1 LEPSSRIDQSRKG
14 AAAEM
19 FNPDNR
25 DQGKLPHSLLSLG
38 QSGEK
43 PMAPSAQARPQPAS
57 LTSMSSTGP
66 SASER
71 HRLARSK
78 REATP
83 NPLLSALA
91 AKPDVPSPAPPSE
104 KRWSGMF
111 PSSKPA
117 SQPPKAVV
125 PTSVPAAE
133 SEAVVAA
140 YSNEAPP
147 ATAPRIAD
155 GQWRPLIDPLKIVGG
170 IVKSR
175 NIILATTVAGALL
188 GVALALSTPKQFES
202 VAELLV
208 DPRDI
213 KIVDREVTQGGLPS
227 DATLAIVENQVRVL
241 TSGSVLE
248 KVVDKLNLAADPEFN
263 GQKEGFGIRSLISEV
278 RSIFSRDEGGGD
290 VRRALA
296 IRNLGEALQV
306 ERGGKTF
313 VVSIGAITEDAQK
326 SALIANTLTET
337 FLQSYGDIQS
347 VTAGR
352 ASDELTSRLAELQ
365 TGVEEAERKV
375 EAFKAENDLIDA
387 QGRLISDDE
396 MVKLNEQ
403 LSIARARTIELN
415 ARAASARDLNLD
427 SVVGGELPEQISSP
441 VMAELRSQYAVSK
454 QEVERLSVRLG
465 PRHPERLAAEAQ
477 LSGARESLA
486 SELRRIVSSIQVDL
500 RRAVQLE
507 QDLASRL
514 AQLKVRQGAVSEDL
528 VTVRELEREAAAK
541 RAVYES
547 FLLRARE
554 TNEQR
559 GMNTANMSVIS
570 VAQPAL
576 EPLGPSRS
584 MTVIFTTILGFMA
597 GVGIGGVRGAVDS
610 LRGGST
616 PGEAP
621 ARPAAVRAP
630 GRKGLPDE
638 IDRIM
643 KTAAEKWTAEPPT
656 AKVEPEAK
664 PIAKSEETVVVKA
677 PADPDEPKPQAGKPD
692 KASTAS
698 SAAPAQKDP
707 SMQPAYPYPYAP
719 VNTGHAQAPVPQYA
733 APMGPSP
740 AQAWY
745 EQQAAIA
752 AHQNAVYQAWLA
764 ARPQQPQYAP
774 PAPPQPQWSH
784 YPQQPVYTQQ
794 VYPQPQ
800 MPMNMQ
806 TPPAWPAWPQHS
818 APPAWSPAPEPMPQP
833 QMAAPRRETQPEP
846 TPVDEIR
853 ESLREFRNAV
863 RDLADI
869 RSRGRDY

>member
-1 LEPSSRIDQSRKG
+1 
-14 AAAEM
+14 M
-19 FNPDNR
+19 FDPDDR
-25 DQGKLPHSLLSLG
+25 DQEKLPHSLLSLG
-38 QSGEK
+38 QARERSVQSG
-43 PMAPSAQARPQPAS
+43 
-57 LTSMSSTGP
+57 STGPSLVSMP

-78 REATP
+78 REAAP

-91 AKPDVPSPAPPSE
+91 ARPERDAEPGEPPAKRRSE
-104 KRWSGMF
+104 TFSK
-111 PSSKPA
+111 SKPA
-117 SQPPKAVV
+117 EQPPREPVRSAL
-125 PTSVPAAE
+125 
-133 SEAVVAA
+133 SEAEAPVAA
-140 YSNEAPP
+140 TAHSGEMGDAP
-147 ATAPRIAD
+147 APRVAD
-155 GQWRPLIDPLKIVGG
+155 DQWRPLIDPVKIVGG
-170 IVKSR
+170 IMKSR
-175 NIILATTVAGALL
+175 NIILAATVAGALI
-188 GVALALSTPKQFES
+188 GVALALSTPKKYES

-241 TSGSVLE
+241 TSGNVLE
-248 KVVDKLNLAADPEFN
+248 KVVDKLNLTADPEFN
-263 GQKEGFGIRSLISEV
+263 GQAKAFGIRSLISEI
-278 RSIFSRDEGGGD
+278 RSIFSRSDGDGD

-296 IRNLGEALQV
+296 IRNLGESLEV

-313 VVSIGAITEDAQK
+313 VVSIGAITQDPQK
-326 SALIANTLTET
+326 SALIANTLTDT

-347 VTAGR
+347 ETAGR

-365 TGVEEAERKV
+365 SGVEEAERKV
-375 EAFKAENDLIDA
+375 EAFKAERDLIDA

-415 ARAASARDLNLD
+415 ARAASARGLGLD

-477 LSGARESLA
+477 LSGARESLTA
-486 SELRRIVSSIQVDL
+486 ELRRIVSSIQVDL

-514 AQLKVRQGAVSEDL
+514 AQLKVRQGTVSEDL

-570 VAQPAL
+570 IAQPAL

-584 MTVIFTTILGFMA
+584 MTVLFSTVLGFMA

-610 LRGGST
+610 LRGG
-616 PGEAP
+616 PAP
-621 ARPAAVRAP
+621 AAPERPAAIRARLRP
-630 GRKGLPDE
+630 RKKLPDE

-643 KTAAEKWTAEPPT
+643 NSAAEKWTAEPSP
-656 AKVEPEAK
+656 AALPLA
-664 PIAKSEETVVVKA
+664 AAATVRL
-677 PADPDEPKPQAGKPD
+677 ADPAPNPAVSSPAETPAAKASPESKSPVGQPD
-692 KASTAS
+692 KPSSAST
-698 SAAPAQKDP
+698 AAPAQKDTA
-707 SMQPAYPYPYAP
+707 MQPAYPYPYVP
-719 VNTGHAQAPVPQYA
+719 VQNGQPQNGHPFS
-733 APMGPSP
+733 APMMPAPMQPSP
-740 AQAWY
+740 TQAWY

-752 AHQNAVYQAWLA
+752 AHQNAMYQAWLA
-764 ARPQQPQYAP
+764 ARPQQPQFP
-774 PAPPQPQWSH
+774 PAPPAQPQWSQ
-784 YPQQPVYTQQ
+784 YPQHPAYGQP

-800 MPMNMQ
+800 TPVNMQ

-818 APPAWSPAPEPMPQP
+818 APPSWSPAPEPMPAP
-833 QMAAPRRETQPEP
+833 QMTAQQMAPRREPQPEP

>member
-1 LEPSSRIDQSRKG
+1 MPED
-14 AAAEM
+14 E
-19 FNPDNR
+19 
-25 DQGKLPHSLLSLG
+25 
-38 QSGEK
+38 
-43 PMAPSAQARPQPAS
+43 APA
-57 LTSMSSTGP
+57 
-66 SASER
+66 
-71 HRLARSK
+71 
-78 REATP
+78 
-83 NPLLSALA
+83 
-91 AKPDVPSPAPPSE
+91 
-104 KRWSGMF
+104 
-111 PSSKPA
+111 
-117 SQPPKAVV
+117 
-125 PTSVPAAE
+125 
-133 SEAVVAA
+133 AA
-140 YSNEAPP
+140 YSSEMANAP
-147 ATAPRIAD
+147 APSVAD
-155 GQWRPLIDPLKIVGG
+155 DQWRPLIDPIKIVHG

-175 NIILATTVAGALL
+175 NIILAATVAGALI
-188 GVALALSTPKQFES
+188 GVALALSTPKKYES

-213 KIVDREVTQGGLPS
+213 KIVDREVTQGGLPN

-241 TSGSVLE
+241 TSGNVLE
-248 KVVDKLNLAADPEFN
+248 KVVDKLNLTADPEFN
-263 GQKEGFGIRSLISEV
+263 GQAKSFGIRSLISEI
-278 RSIFSRDEGGGD
+278 RSIFSRSDGDGD

-296 IRNLGEALQV
+296 IRNLGESLQV

-313 VVSIGAITEDAQK
+313 VVSIGAITQDPQK
-326 SALIANTLTET
+326 SALIANTLTDT

-347 VTAGR
+347 ETAGR

-365 TGVEEAERKV
+365 SGVEEAERKV
-375 EAFKAENDLIDA
+375 EAFKAEKDLIDA

-415 ARAASARDLNLD
+415 ARAASARGLGPD

-441 VMAELRSQYAVSK
+441 VMADLRSQYAVSK

-477 LSGARESLA
+477 LSGARDSLTA
-486 SELRRIVSSIQVDL
+486 ELRRIVSSIQVDL

-528 VTVRELEREAAAK
+528 VTVRELQREAAAK

-570 VAQPAL
+570 TAQPAL
-576 EPLGPSRS
+576 EALGPSRS
-584 MTVIFTTILGFMA
+584 MTVIFLTVLGFMA

-610 LRGGST
+610 LRGG
-616 PGEAP
+616 PAP
-621 ARPAAVRAP
+621 AAPLRPAAAGARERSR
-630 GRKGLPDE
+630 RKLPDE

-643 KTAAEKWTAEPPT
+643 NSAAEKWTAAPPPAAAAT
-656 AKVEPEAK
+656 APFVEPAPNPPVSSPAETPAAK
-664 PIAKSEETVVVKA
+664 ASP
-677 PADPDEPKPQAGKPD
+677 EPKSPGGQPD
-692 KASTAS
+692 TPSSDST
-698 SAAPAQKDP
+698 AAPAQKDTA
-707 SMQPAYPYPYAP
+707 MQPAYPYPYAP
-719 VNTGHAQAPVPQYA
+719 VQNGQPQNGHPFN
-733 APMGPSP
+733 APMMPAPMQPSP
-740 AQAWY
+740 TQAWY

-752 AHQNAVYQAWLA
+752 AHQHAMYQAWLA
-764 ARPQQPQYAP
+764 ARPQQPQFP
-774 PAPPQPQWSH
+774 PAPPPQPQWSH
-784 YPQQPVYTQQ
+784 YPQQSAHGQPI
-794 VYPQPQ
+794 YPQPQ
-800 MPMNMQ
+800 APMNMQ
-806 TPPAWPAWPQHS
+806 APQAWPAWPQHS
-818 APPAWSPAPEPMPQP
+818 APPSWSPAPEPMSAP
-833 QMAAPRRETQPEP
+833 QMATQQMAPRREMQPEP

>member
-1 LEPSSRIDQSRKG
+1 
-14 AAAEM
+14 M

-25 DQGKLPHSLLSLG
+25 DQGKPPHSLLSLG
-38 QSGEK
+38 QMRERPAPVERAGK
-43 PMAPSAQARPQPAS
+43 PAAIS
-57 LTSMSSTGP
+57 LTSMASSGP
-66 SASER
+66 SASDR

-83 NPLLSALA
+83 NALLSALA
-91 AKPDVPSPAPPSE
+91 ARPEKPTPA
-104 KRWSGMF
+104 
-111 PSSKPA
+111 A
-117 SQPPKAVV
+117 Q
-125 PTSVPAAE
+125 PAAE
-133 SEAVVAA
+133 PRAETLARQEPLVTPTEPAPAA
-140 YSNEAPP
+140 QRLRPQAPAAIAYADEAP
-147 ATAPRIAD
+147 APRGSD
-155 GQWRPLIDPLKIVGG
+155 GQWRPLIDPIKIVGG

-188 GVALALSTPKQFES
+188 GVALALSTPKKFES

-263 GQKEGFGIRSLISEV
+263 GQAEGFGIRSLISEV

-296 IRNLGEALQV
+296 IRNLGQALEV

-313 VVSIGAITEDAQK
+313 VVSIGAITQDAQK
-326 SALIANTLTET
+326 SALIANTLTDT

-365 TGVEEAERKV
+365 SGVEEAERKV
-375 EAFKAENDLIDA
+375 EAFKAEKDLIDA

-415 ARAASARDLNLD
+415 ARAASARGLDLD
-427 SVVGGELPEQISSP
+427 AVVGGELPEQISSP

-477 LSGARESLA
+477 LSGARDSLT

-584 MTVIFTTILGFMA
+584 MTVIFSTILGFMA
-597 GVGIGGVRGAVDS
+597 GIGIGGARGAVDS

-621 ARPAAVRAP
+621 ARPAAARAP
-630 GRKGLPDE
+630 APPRKELPDE

-643 KTAAEKWTAEPPT
+643 KSAAEKWTAEPLP
-656 AKVEPEAK
+656 AKVEAEAK
-664 PIAKSEETVVVKA
+664 PIAKAEETAVVKA
-677 PADPDEPKPQAGKPD
+677 QPNPAEPKPQSSKPER
-692 KASTAS
+692 ASTAS
-698 SAAPAQKDP
+698 TAAPAQKDP
-707 SMQPAYPYPYAP
+707 AMQPAYPYPYAP
-719 VNTGHAQAPVPQYA
+719 VHNGPPQAPAPQFA
-733 APMGPSP
+733 APVGPSP
-740 AQAWY
+740 AQTWY

-774 PAPPQPQWSH
+774 PPPPQPQWSH
-784 YPQQPVYTQQ
+784 YPQQPIYGQP

-800 MPMNMQ
+800 MPVNMQ

-833 QMAAPRRETQPEP
+833 QTPMQQVAAPRRDQQPEP

-869 RSRGRDY
+869 RARGRDY

>member
-1 LEPSSRIDQSRKG
+1 MS
-14 AAAEM
+14 A
-19 FNPDNR
+19 
-25 DQGKLPHSLLSLG
+25 
-38 QSGEK
+38 K
-43 PMAPSAQARPQPAS
+43 PFVAPSITMAS
-57 LTSMSSTGP
+57 SGP

-91 AKPDVPSPAPPSE
+91 AGPEAPTGKATGRGTESV
-104 KRWSGMF
+104 
-111 PSSKPA
+111 SKPKPFA
-117 SQPPKAVV
+117 EP
-125 PTSVPAAE
+125 SVADAE
-133 SEAVVAA
+133 R
-140 YSNEAPP
+140 
-147 ATAPRIAD
+147 RIASEEPLIAAPQREAAPASD
-155 GQWRPLIDPLKIVGG
+155 GQWHPLIDPMKIVGG

-175 NIILATTVAGALL
+175 YIILGATVAGAVL
-188 GVALALSTPKQFES
+188 GVALALSTPKKYES
-202 VAELLV
+202 IAELLV

-213 KIVDREVTQGGLPS
+213 KIVDREVTQGGLPN
-227 DATLAIVENQVRVL
+227 DATLAVVENQVRVL

-248 KVVDKLNLAADPEFN
+248 KVVDKLNLTADTEFN
-263 GQKEGFGIRSLISEV
+263 GEAESFGIGTVISEI
-278 RSIFSRDEGGGD
+278 RSIFSRGDSGAGD

-296 IRNLGEALQV
+296 IRNLGKSLDV

-313 VVSIGAITEDAQK
+313 VVSISATTQDPQK

-352 ASDELTSRLAELQ
+352 ASDELTSRLSELQ
-365 TGVEEAERKV
+365 AGVEAAERKV
-375 EAFKAENDLIDA
+375 EAFKAEKDLVDA

-415 ARAASARDLNLD
+415 ARAASARGLDLD

-454 QEVERLSVRLG
+454 QEVERMSVRLG

-576 EPLGPSRS
+576 ESVGPSRS
-584 MTVIFTTILGFMA
+584 MTVIATTILGFIA
-597 GVGIGGVRGAVDS
+597 GLGFGGARGAVDS
-610 LRGGST
+610 LRGGSS
-616 PGEAP
+616 PANAP
-621 ARPAAVRAP
+621 IRPVAARAP
-630 GRKGLPDE
+630 RRFRKELPDE

-643 KTAAEKWTAEPPT
+643 KSAADSWAAEPPPPAMPKPQAPQPSAVAPKSGPAAKPDEMPV
-656 AKVEPEAK
+656 AKVEAASP
-664 PIAKSEETVVVKA
+664 
-677 PADPDEPKPQAGKPD
+677 EPKPQAAQPEKPSSV
-692 KASTAS
+692 STV
-698 SAAPAQKDP
+698 APAQKDTA
-707 SMQPAYPYPYAP
+707 MQPAYPYPYAP
-719 VNTGHAQAPVPQYA
+719 AQNGQPQFA
-733 APMGPSP
+733 APIPPAPMPQSP

-752 AHQNAVYQAWLA
+752 AHQNSVYQAWLA
-764 ARPQQPQYAP
+764 ARPQQPQFP
-774 PAPPQPQWSH
+774 PAPPVQPQWAQ
-784 YPQQPVYTQQ
+784 YPQHPGYGQP

-800 MPMNMQ
+800 APVNMQ
-806 TPPAWPAWPQHS
+806 TPQAWPAWPQHS
-818 APPAWSPAPEPMPQP
+818 APPVWSPAPEPMPQP
-833 QMAAPRRETQPEP
+833 QMPQPQMPVQQMAAPRREPQPET

-869 RSRGRDY
+869 RARGRDY

>member
-1 LEPSSRIDQSRKG
+1 MFEPDDR
-14 AAAEM
+14 
-19 FNPDNR
+19 N
-25 DQGKLPHSLLSLG
+25 QGKLPHSLLSLG
-38 QSGEK
+38 QARERS
-43 PMAPSAQARPQPAS
+43 APSGSAAPS
-57 LTSMSSTGP
+57 LVSMP

-91 AKPDVPSPAPPSE
+91 ARPEKVAEPDEPPA
-104 KRWSGMF
+104 RRRSGIF
-111 PSSKPA
+111 SKSKPA
-117 SQPPKAVV
+117 EQPPREPVRSAI
-125 PTSVPAAE
+125 PEGEPP
-133 SEAVVAA
+133 VAA
-140 YSNEAPP
+140 APYPSEIGNAP
-147 ATAPRIAD
+147 APSLAD
-155 GQWRPLIDPLKIVGG
+155 DQWRPLIDPVKIVGG

-175 NIILATTVAGALL
+175 NIILAATVAGALI
-188 GVALALSTPKQFES
+188 GVALALSTPKKYES

-213 KIVDREVTQGGLPS
+213 KIVDREVTQGGLPN

-241 TSGSVLE
+241 TSGNVLE
-248 KVVDKLNLAADPEFN
+248 KVVDKLNLTADPEFN
-263 GQKEGFGIRSLISEV
+263 GQARSFGIRSLISEI
-278 RSIFSRDEGGGD
+278 RSIFSRSDGDGD

-296 IRNLGEALQV
+296 IRNLGESLQV

-313 VVSIGAITEDAQK
+313 VVSIGAITQDPQK
-326 SALIANTLTET
+326 SALIANTLTDT

-347 VTAGR
+347 ETAGR

-365 TGVEEAERKV
+365 AGVEEAERKV
-375 EAFKAENDLIDA
+375 EAFKAERDLIDA

-415 ARAASARDLNLD
+415 ARAASARGLGPD
-427 SVVGGELPEQISSP
+427 SVADGELPEQISSP

-477 LSGARESLA
+477 LAGARDSLTA
-486 SELRRIVSSIQVDL
+486 ELRRIVSSIQVDL

-570 VAQPAL
+570 TAQPPL
-576 EPLGPSRS
+576 EALGPSRS
-584 MTVIFTTILGFMA
+584 MTVIFSTVLGFMA

-610 LRGGST
+610 LRGG
-616 PGEAP
+616 PAP
-621 ARPAAVRAP
+621 ATPLRPAAAGAR
-630 GRKGLPDE
+630 GRSRRKLPDE

-643 KTAAEKWTAEPPT
+643 NSAAEKWTAAPPPS
-656 AKVEPEAK
+656 A
-664 PIAKSEETVVVKA
+664 A
-677 PADPDEPKPQAGKPD
+677 PAPLADPTPATAVASPVETPAAKASPEPKSPASQPEKPSS
-692 KASTAS
+692 AST
-698 SAAPAQKDP
+698 AAPAQKDTA
-707 SMQPAYPYPYAP
+707 MQPAYPYPYAP
-719 VNTGHAQAPVPQYA
+719 VQNGQPQNGHPFN
-733 APMGPSP
+733 APMMPAPMQPSP
-740 AQAWY
+740 TQAWY

-752 AHQNAVYQAWLA
+752 AHQHAMYQAWLA
-764 ARPQQPQYAP
+764 ARPQQPQFP
-774 PAPPQPQWSH
+774 PAPPPQPQWSH
-784 YPQQPVYTQQ
+784 YPQQPVHGQP

-800 MPMNMQ
+800 APVNMQ
-806 TPPAWPAWPQHS
+806 APQAWPAWPQYS
-818 APPAWSPAPEPMPQP
+818 APPSWPPTPEPMPAP
-833 QMAAPRRETQPEP
+833 QMTTQQMAPRREMQPEP

>member
-1 LEPSSRIDQSRKG
+1 MTYTE
-14 AAAEM
+14 
-19 FNPDNR
+19 
-25 DQGKLPHSLLSLG
+25 
-38 QSGEK
+38 
-43 PMAPSAQARPQPAS
+43 
-57 LTSMSSTGP
+57 
-66 SASER
+66 
-71 HRLARSK
+71 
-78 REATP
+78 EA
-83 NPLLSALA
+83 
-91 AKPDVPSPAPPSE
+91 PAPRGS
-104 KRWSGMF
+104 
-111 PSSKPA
+111 
-117 SQPPKAVV
+117 
-125 PTSVPAAE
+125 
-133 SEAVVAA
+133 
-140 YSNEAPP
+140 
-147 ATAPRIAD
+147 D
-155 GQWRPLIDPLKIVGG
+155 GQWRPLIDPIKIVGG

-188 GVALALSTPKQFES
+188 GVAFALSTPKKFES

-263 GQKEGFGIRSLISEV
+263 GQAEGFGIRSLISEV

-296 IRNLGEALQV
+296 IRNLGQALEV

-313 VVSIGAITEDAQK
+313 VVSIGAITQDAQK
-326 SALIANTLTET
+326 SALIANTLTDT

-365 TGVEEAERKV
+365 SGVEEAERKV
-375 EAFKAENDLIDA
+375 EAFKAEKDLIDA

-415 ARAASARDLNLD
+415 ARAASARGLDLD
-427 SVVGGELPEQISSP
+427 SVVGGELPEQINSP

-477 LSGARESLA
+477 LSGARDSLT

-584 MTVIFTTILGFMA
+584 MTVIFSTILGFMA
-597 GVGIGGVRGAVDS
+597 GIGIGGARGAVDS

-621 ARPAAVRAP
+621 VRPAATRAP
-630 GRKGLPDE
+630 ASSRKELPDE

-643 KTAAEKWTAEPPT
+643 KSAAEKWTAEPPP
-656 AKVEPEAK
+656 AKVDPEAK
-664 PIAKSEETVVVKA
+664 PIAKAEQAPVAKA
-677 PADPDEPKPQAGKPD
+677 TANPAEPKPQAAKPD

-698 SAAPAQKDP
+698 TAAPAQKD
-707 SMQPAYPYPYAP
+707 SAMQPAYPYPYAP
-719 VNTGHAQAPVPQYA
+719 VHNGQPQPPAPQFA
-733 APMGPSP
+733 APLGPSP

-774 PAPPQPQWSH
+774 APPPQPQWSH
-784 YPQQPVYTQQ
+784 YPQQPIYAQP

-800 MPMNMQ
+800 MPVNMQ

-833 QMAAPRRETQPEP
+833 QMPMQQVAATRRDQQPEP

-869 RSRGRDY
+869 RARGRDY